1 MTILFL
7 FFSIIIIIVAA
18 AIIVNNTV
26 RRGTQRRMKRRG
38 TNNEGGGG
46 DKQSRSSGTNSNNNN
61 NKKKRQK
68 QITTTNPPLLPL
80 PPPLPPPGIK
90 TKTAPGITQI
100 LPRLLLANIM
110 SYFDP
115 ETLRMAC
122 LLCKELYDII
132 YHDPGMEQQVS
143 PLLTISPSSEDDDD
157 NNGRTDKLI
166 QQLYP
171 NRNKLQHIR
180 EVTIINGHKFGYR
193 FTADIKKNKSILEQL
208 RLKGVVSLQMLSSS
222 KDVEQSNSLPYTLA
236 LILPNLKEVDLSNT
250 IVSPSALVSFS
261 DKCSHLEKITWNNNI
276 DDRAFRVNIDGSE
289 MRNAKNLKEI
299 YMNDFEFV
307 SLLFNDALWDLD
319 NDDYSHI
326 FLFHKCSHVLERVSI
341 KNSKLSFSQSVY
353 IPQNALI
360 KFIRNAPVSLT
371 WFRSDLTPE
380 NITMLRMERPEIE
393 FV

>member
-1 MTILFL
+1 
-7 FFSIIIIIVAA
+7 
-18 AIIVNNTV
+18 
-26 RRGTQRRMKRRG
+26 MKRRG
-38 TNNEGGGG
+38 TNNEGGDGDG
-46 DKQSRSSGTNSNNNN
+46 DKQSRSSSSSSSSGTEND

-68 QITTTNPPLLPL
+68 QITTTHPPLLPL

-90 TKTAPGITQI
+90 TVTAPGITQI

-115 ETLRMAC
+115 ETLRTAC

-171 NRNKLQHIR
+171 NRHKLQHIR
-180 EVTIINGHKFGYR
+180 EVTIINGHKFGHR
-193 FTADIKKNKSILEQL
+193 FNADIKKNESILKQL
-208 RLKGVVSLQMLSSS
+208 RLKGVISLQMLLSS
-222 KDVEQSNSLPYTLA
+222 KNTEQIYVRNSFPYTLA
-236 LILPNLKEVDLSNT
+236 LILPNLREIDLSNT
-250 IVSPSALVSFS
+250 MVSPSILVSFS
-261 DKCSHLEKITWNNNI
+261 DKCSRLEKITWNNI
-276 DDRAFRVNIDGSE
+276 ALFSYITIDGSK
-289 MRNAKNLKEI
+289 MRNIKNLKEI
-299 YMNDFEFV
+299 YMNDSEFV
-307 SLLFNDALWDLD
+307 GLSLLNHALSDLD
-319 NDDYSHI
+319 NDEYSHI

-341 KNSKLSFSQSVY
+341 KNAIVGFSQPFL

-360 KFIRNAPVSLT
+360 KFIRNAPLSLT

-380 NITMLRMERPEIE
+380 NIKMLRRERPEIE